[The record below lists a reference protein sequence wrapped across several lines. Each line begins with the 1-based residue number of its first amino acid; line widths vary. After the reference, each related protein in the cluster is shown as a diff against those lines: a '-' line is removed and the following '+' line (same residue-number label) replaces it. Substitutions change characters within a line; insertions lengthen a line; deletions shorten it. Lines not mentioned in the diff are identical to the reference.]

1 METRGVR
8 RFLQPA
14 LYVGL
19 AALAHALLF
28 LIPAGSGKREAGQ
41 TRGVRLRVVGE
52 TLGTAPP
59 GVPFRPVPARPA
71 AEENDSRPGGAPGP
85 GRGLRTDPSEPSAGG
100 GGSPGQGPG
109 GPGAPP
115 AASEFGSY
123 LARLKSE
130 GVQEWAKD
138 SAGQMRQGW
147 RGSGKAGAGWGAG
160 TGSGDGSG
168 RGGVGSGGGYMD
180 PRVQMVVTSYP
191 PTEIEKRHTVVPYPE
206 LKVKKNR
213 FTSGWWNVYIQMHTD
228 ADGNVVRSRV
238 LRPETDGALERVF
251 VEQVKVEIAKW
262 SFDRKAAEIN
272 VDVRFYVE

>member
-28 LIPAGSGKREAGQ
+28 LIPAGSGKREAGR

-71 AEENDSRPGGAPGP
+71 VEGNDSRPGGAPGQ
-85 GRGLRTDPSEPSAGG
+85 GRGRGTDPSDPSAGG

-130 GVQEWAKD
+130 GVQGWARD

-147 RGSGKAGAGWGAG
+147 KGSGKTGAGWGAG

-168 RGGVGSGGGYMD
+168 RGGAGPGGGYMD

-191 PTEIEKRHTVVPYPE
+191 PTGIERRHTVVPYPD
-206 LKVKKNR
+206 LKVKKNQ

-228 ADGNVVRSRV
+228 ADGNVVRSQV
-238 LRPETDGALERVF
+238 LRPETDGVLEKIF
-251 VEQVKVEIAKW
+251 VEQVKREIAKW
-262 SFDRKAAEIN
+262 SFDRMAAEII